1 MTSNPTLAFSIREF
15 CARYAIGRT
24 KAYAE
29 ISSRRL
35 RAVKVGRRTLIT
47 EADAQTWLATLP
59 ALKPSCA
66 LTPLS
71 KTTPALP
78 AHGGRSDK

>member
-29 ISSRRL
+29 ISSGRL
-35 RAVKVGRRTLIT
+35 RAVKVGRRTLII
-47 EADAQTWLATLP
+47 EADAQIWLTTLP
-59 ALKPSCA
+59 ALKPA
-66 LTPLS
+66 ETIAPN
-71 KTTPALP
+71 
-78 AHGGRSDK
+78 GRPHRGQSS

>member
-24 KAYAE
+24 KVYAE
-29 ISSRRL
+29 ISNGHL

-47 EADAQTWLATLP
+47 EADAQTWLAALP
-59 ALKPSCA
+59 ALKQAYAAGP
-66 LTPLS
+66 
-71 KTTPALP
+71 KV
-78 AHGGRSDK
+78 HHE